1 MTTDLH
7 TLLAPYSLD
16 ALEPP
21 EAARF
26 ETHLEQCSACQSE
39 LAGFRA
45 TAARLGDAVAL
56 TPPATMRSHVLSEIA
71 RTPQDRPVVTAIAAR
86 RSLRSAIPR
95 LAAAAAFLVGTIGV
109 GGYAIERD
117 NAHEADAR
125 STTITSV
132 LAAPDAA
139 TTSKTFSTGGN
150 VRLVASPAKD
160 SAVIVA
166 NDLARLKGHKVYQV
180 WMVNGAGPKSQG
192 TFTRSGTM
200 IMHGAGGADS
210 VAITVEPEGGSKQPT
225 TAPIVT
231 IAI

>member
-16 ALEPP
+16 ALESS
-21 EAARF
+21 ESARF
-26 ETHLEQCSACQSE
+26 EAHLGQCSACQGE
-39 LAGFRA
+39 LAGFEE

-56 TPPATMRSHVLSEIA
+56 TPPASMRSRVLTEIV
-71 RTPQDRPVVTAIAAR
+71 RTPQERPVVTVLAQR
-86 RSLRSAIPR
+86 RGLRSAVPR

-117 NAHEADAR
+117 KAHEADVR

-166 NDLARLKGHKVYQV
+166 NDLARLKGNKVYQV
-180 WMVNGAGPKSQG
+180 WMINGAGPKSQG

-200 IMHGAGGADS
+200 IMRGAGGADS

-225 TAPIVT
+225 SPPILK

>member
-16 ALEPP
+16 ALESS
-21 EAARF
+21 ETARF
-26 ETHLEQCSACQSE
+26 EAHLAQCPECQSE
-39 LAGFRA
+39 LAGFEA

-56 TPPATMRSHVLSEIA
+56 APPATMRSRVLTEIV
-71 RTPQDRPVVTAIAAR
+71 RTPQERPVVTAIAQR
-86 RSLRSAIPR
+86 RGLRSAVPR
-95 LAAAAAFLVGTIGV
+95 LIAAAAFLVGTVGV

-117 NAHEADAR
+117 NAHEADVR
-125 STTITSV
+125 SSAITAV

-150 VRLVASPAKD
+150 LRLVASPAKD

-166 NDLARLKGHKVYQV
+166 NDLARLKDHKVYQV
-180 WMVNGAGPKSQG
+180 WIINRAGSTSQG

-210 VAITVEPEGGSKQPT
+210 VAVTVEPEGGSKQPT
-225 TAPIVT
+225 TPPIVT

>member
-7 TLLAPYSLD
+7 TLLAPYALD
-16 ALEPP
+16 ALEQH
-21 EAARF
+21 ESQHFDA
-26 ETHLEQCSACQSE
+26 HLELCSACQAE
-39 LAGFRA
+39 LAGFQA
-45 TAARLGDAVAL
+45 TAARLGDATRL
-56 TPPATMRSHVLSEIA
+56 TPPATMRTNVLAEIA
-71 RTPQDRPVVTAIAAR
+71 RTPQERPVVTAIAQR
-86 RSLRSAIPR
+86 RGLRHTVPR
-95 LAAAAAFLVGTIGV
+95 IAVAAAFLVGTIGV

-166 NDLARLKGHKVYQV
+166 NDLARLKGNRVYQV
-180 WMVNGAGPKSQG
+180 WMINGAGPKSQG
-192 TFTRSGTM
+192 TFTSSGTM
-200 IMHGAGGADS
+200 IMHGAGGADA

-225 TAPIVT
+225 TPPIVT

>member
-16 ALEPP
+16 ALESS
-21 EAARF
+21 ESARF
-26 ETHLEQCSACQSE
+26 EAHLGQCSACQGE
-39 LAGFRA
+39 LAGFEE

-56 TPPATMRSHVLSEIA
+56 TPPASMRSRVLTEIV
-71 RTPQDRPVVTAIAAR
+71 RTPQERPVVTVLAQR
-86 RSLRSAIPR
+86 RGLRSAVPR

-117 NAHEADAR
+117 KAHEADVR

-166 NDLARLKGHKVYQV
+166 NDLARLKGNKVYQV
-180 WMVNGAGPKSQG
+180 WMINGAGPKSQG

-200 IMHGAGGADS
+200 IMRGAGGADS

-225 TAPIVT
+225 SPPILT

>member
-16 ALEPP
+16 ALESS
-21 EAARF
+21 ETARF
-26 ETHLEQCSACQSE
+26 EAHLGQCSACQGE
-39 LAGFRA
+39 LAGFEK

-56 TPPATMRSHVLSEIA
+56 KPPASMRSRVLTEIV
-71 RTPQDRPVVTAIAAR
+71 RTPQERPVVTVLAQR
-86 RSLRSAIPR
+86 RGLRSAVPR

-117 NAHEADAR
+117 KAHEADVR

-166 NDLARLKGHKVYQV
+166 NDLARLKGNKVYQV
-180 WMVNGAGPKSQG
+180 WMINGAGPKSQG

-200 IMHGAGGADS
+200 IMRGAGGADS

-225 TAPIVT
+225 SPPILT